1 MALTGIGSREQVE
14 DIRGALLE
22 VADTELERA
31 DDESYFLHELVG
43 LRVETSDGEALG
55 VVTEVL
61 QPGANDV
68 YVVATPNGELLLP
81 AIDEV
86 IRRID
91 VAAGLM
97 GVALPPEG

>member
-1 MALTGIGSREQVE
+1 MALAGIGSREQVE
-14 DIRGALLE
+14 EMRGALLE
-22 VADTELERA
+22 VPDAELERA

-43 LRVETSDGEALG
+43 LRVETSDGEVLG
-55 VVTEVL
+55 VVTDVL

-68 YVVATPNGELLLP
+68 YVVGSPRGELLLP

-91 VAAGLM
+91 VPAGLM
-97 GVALPPEG
+97 VVTPPAEG